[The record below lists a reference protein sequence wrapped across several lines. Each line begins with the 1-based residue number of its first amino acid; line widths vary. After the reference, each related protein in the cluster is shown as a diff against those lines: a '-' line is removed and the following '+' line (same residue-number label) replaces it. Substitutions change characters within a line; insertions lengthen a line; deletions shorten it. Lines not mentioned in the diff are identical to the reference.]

1 MAELPAKT
9 KKNVTAAGGDNLDLM
24 VEVVMKDMTSTE
36 KAGIEGLTQDEIR
49 AVVLE
54 STKEIWDGLRVEEPK
69 KTLMNKMD
77 PEKLKTIRRRI
88 AKGGCCTMCAKPL
101 GDAVVTMTCVL
112 VETGETLV
120 MPMHP
125 HCHCN

>member
-1 MAELPAKT
+1 M
-9 KKNVTAAGGDNLDLM
+9 TAAGGGGLNLML
-24 VEVVMKDMTSTE
+24 EVVMKDMTSTE

-69 KTLMNKMD
+69 KKEEPKKIQMNKMD